1 MPADVDDA
9 LTRDMIFLDGE
20 FVTVIERHFLIRLG
34 HDRESIARLDR
45 LFAGS
50 ALRQI
55 ARDDMRN
62 VAVMCA
68 AYLGETIRALAGGRW
83 KQDEA
88 LGPCV
93 VDVPHVKGAIRVL
106 ARAEKRIRSD
116 AEQLLVPFVAAACP
130 MRN

>member
-1 MPADVDDA
+1 MRSDADDA
-9 LTRDMIFLDGE
+9 LTRDMIFLDRE
-20 FVTVIERHFLIRLG
+20 FVSVVERHFLVRLG
-34 HDRESIARLDR
+34 HDRESIAKLDR

-55 ARDDMRN
+55 ARDDLRN

-68 AYLGETIRALAGGRW
+68 AYLGETVRALAGGRW

-93 VDVPHVKGAIRVL
+93 VDVPHVKGAVRVL

-116 AEQLLVPFVAAACP
+116 APQLLVPFIDAACP
-130 MRN
+130 LRN